1 MNKLIGIL
9 IVLLYFGN
17 FHICKFLYNGN
28 VNLFWDLKV
37 SIYCL
42 LIYLAFIYQNQKTFL
57 EKLFFGIVG
66 NNVYV
71 LLVHKEIN
79 YTFNDFALII
89 LFTLLQYATKY
100 IRERYILPYRDIRG
114 DFNNKK

>member
-1 MNKLIGIL
+1 MNNLIGIL
-9 IVLLYFGN
+9 IVTLYFTN
-17 FHICKFLYNGN
+17 YHIC
-28 VNLFWDLKV
+28 NLIFPSPGDDWFHLKV

-42 LIYLAFIYQNQKTFL
+42 LIYLAFIYQRQKTFL

-71 LLVHKEIN
+71 LLAHKEID

-89 LFTLLQYATKY
+89 LFTLCQYATEY
-100 IRERYILPYRDIRG
+100 IRERYILPYRDIRD
-114 DFNNKK
+114 DFNYKK